1 MTLFK
6 LILIVAA
13 IAAIWWVVTSVRASR
28 GASTT
33 AFTPVEDLTPEVRQT
48 IDAALDRGELIGAIK
63 HYRAATGAGLARVQ
77 GRRRD
82 PALEARR
89 MSRLPLYGT
98 QGKFTFRLLA
108 MALFGQA
115 IILSFFALVARG
127 NAIADG
133 RPDDGQQ
140 LLWVGLGLALL
151 ALVASGLMR
160 RPFGVTLGWVVQALT
175 WASALLVP
183 AMIGVA
189 VVFTALWVLLLLQGS
204 KIDRIVAQREADADV
219 EAAAGATPAG
229 D

>member
-1 MTLFK
+1 
-6 LILIVAA
+6 
-13 IAAIWWVVTSVRASR
+13 
-28 GASTT
+28 
-33 AFTPVEDLTPEVRQT
+33 
-48 IDAALDRGELIGAIK
+48 
-63 HYRAATGAGLARVQ
+63 
-77 GRRRD
+77 
-82 PALEARR
+82 

-98 QGKFTFRLLA
+98 QGKFTFRLLS

-127 NAIADG
+127 NAIADD

-160 RPFGVTLGWVVQALT
+160 RPYGVTLGWVVQALT

-183 AMIGVA
+183 AMVGVA

-204 KIDRIVAQREADADV
+204 KIDRIVAQREADEEA

>member
-1 MTLFK
+1 
-6 LILIVAA
+6 
-13 IAAIWWVVTSVRASR
+13 
-28 GASTT
+28 
-33 AFTPVEDLTPEVRQT
+33 
-48 IDAALDRGELIGAIK
+48 
-63 HYRAATGAGLARVQ
+63 
-77 GRRRD
+77 
-82 PALEARR
+82 
-89 MSRLPLYGT
+89 MSRPPLYGT

-160 RPFGVTLGWVVQALT
+160 RPFGVTLGWLVQALT

-204 KIDRIVAQREADADV
+204 KIDRIVAQREADADS

>member
-1 MTLFK
+1 
-6 LILIVAA
+6 
-13 IAAIWWVVTSVRASR
+13 
-28 GASTT
+28 
-33 AFTPVEDLTPEVRQT
+33 
-48 IDAALDRGELIGAIK
+48 
-63 HYRAATGAGLARVQ
+63 
-77 GRRRD
+77 
-82 PALEARR
+82 
-89 MSRLPLYGT
+89 MSRLPLHGT

-127 NAIADG
+127 NAIADD

-151 ALVASGLMR
+151 ALVASGMMR
-160 RPFGVTLGWVVQALT
+160 RPFGVTLGWLVQALT

-204 KIDRIVAQREADADV
+204 KIDRIVAQREADADSG
-219 EAAAGATPAG
+219 AAAGATPAG

>member
-1 MTLFK
+1 
-6 LILIVAA
+6 
-13 IAAIWWVVTSVRASR
+13 
-28 GASTT
+28 
-33 AFTPVEDLTPEVRQT
+33 
-48 IDAALDRGELIGAIK
+48 
-63 HYRAATGAGLARVQ
+63 
-77 GRRRD
+77 
-82 PALEARR
+82 

-140 LLWVGLGLALL
+140 LLWVGLGLALV

-160 RPFGVTLGWVVQALT
+160 RPYGVTLGWVVQALT
-175 WASALLVP
+175 WASAVLVP

-204 KIDRIVAQREADADV
+204 KIDRIVAQREAD
-219 EAAAGATPAG
+219 ERGRGRGRSHPRR
-229 D
+229 

>member
-1 MTLFK
+1 
-6 LILIVAA
+6 
-13 IAAIWWVVTSVRASR
+13 
-28 GASTT
+28 
-33 AFTPVEDLTPEVRQT
+33 
-48 IDAALDRGELIGAIK
+48 
-63 HYRAATGAGLARVQ
+63 
-77 GRRRD
+77 
-82 PALEARR
+82 

-127 NAIADG
+127 NAIADD
-133 RPDDGQQ
+133 RPDDGQR

-160 RPFGVTLGWVVQALT
+160 RPFGVTLGWLVQALT
-175 WASALLVP
+175 WASAVLVP

-204 KIDRIVAQREADADV
+204 KIDRIVAQREADADSG
-219 EAAAGATPAG
+219 AAAGATPAG

>member
-1 MTLFK
+1 
-6 LILIVAA
+6 
-13 IAAIWWVVTSVRASR
+13 
-28 GASTT
+28 
-33 AFTPVEDLTPEVRQT
+33 
-48 IDAALDRGELIGAIK
+48 
-63 HYRAATGAGLARVQ
+63 
-77 GRRRD
+77 
-82 PALEARR
+82 

-115 IILSFFALVARG
+115 VILSFFALVARG

-133 RPDDGQQ
+133 RHADGQQ
-140 LLWVGLGLALL
+140 LLWVGLGLAGF

-160 RPFGVTLGWVVQALT
+160 RPFGVTVGWLVQLLT
-175 WASALLVP
+175 WLSALLVP

-189 VVFTALWVLLLLQGS
+189 LVFTALWVLLLLQGS
-204 KIDRIVAQREADADV
+204 KIDRIVAQREADEEA

>member
-1 MTLFK
+1 MT
-6 LILIVAA
+6 
-13 IAAIWWVVTSVRASR
+13 
-28 GASTT
+28 
-33 AFTPVEDLTPEVRQT
+33 
-48 IDAALDRGELIGAIK
+48 
-63 HYRAATGAGLARVQ
+63 
-77 GRRRD
+77 
-82 PALEARR
+82 
-89 MSRLPLYGT
+89 RLPVYGT

-140 LLWVGLGLALL
+140 LLWVGLGLALV

-160 RPFGVTLGWVVQALT
+160 RPYGVTLGWVVQALT
-175 WASALLVP
+175 WASAVLVP

-204 KIDRIVAQREADADV
+204 KIDRIVAQREADADSG
-219 EAAAGATPAG
+219 AAAGATPAG

>member
-1 MTLFK
+1 
-6 LILIVAA
+6 
-13 IAAIWWVVTSVRASR
+13 
-28 GASTT
+28 
-33 AFTPVEDLTPEVRQT
+33 
-48 IDAALDRGELIGAIK
+48 
-63 HYRAATGAGLARVQ
+63 
-77 GRRRD
+77 
-82 PALEARR
+82 

-140 LLWVGLGLALL
+140 LLWVGLGLALV

-160 RPFGVTLGWVVQALT
+160 RPYGVTLGWVVQALT
-175 WASALLVP
+175 WASAVLVP

-189 VVFTALWVLLLLQGS
+189 LVFTALWVLLLLQGS
-204 KIDRIVAQREADADV
+204 KIDRIVAQREADEEAG
-219 EAAAGATPAG
+219 AAAGAAPAG

>member
-1 MTLFK
+1 
-6 LILIVAA
+6 
-13 IAAIWWVVTSVRASR
+13 
-28 GASTT
+28 
-33 AFTPVEDLTPEVRQT
+33 
-48 IDAALDRGELIGAIK
+48 
-63 HYRAATGAGLARVQ
+63 
-77 GRRRD
+77 
-82 PALEARR
+82 

-140 LLWVGLGLALL
+140 LLWVGLGLALV

-160 RPFGVTLGWVVQALT
+160 RPYGVTLGWVVQALT
-175 WASALLVP
+175 WASAVLVP

-204 KIDRIVAQREADADV
+204 KIDRIVAQREADADS